1 MHSFHTFITQNWM
14 NRFFCSDFS
23 KMFTF
28 GLRMKIK
35 FVTWNKTYFKN
46 YSYLKIGQWR
56 SLWAAEGGLDSA
68 QVTGVQ
74 SHSLVWSLWDK
85 YSAAPQICRSTF
97 FQNLDARLEYTLKA
111 MILRGISSA
120 ASSQECSKPQFSK
133 ALNRELSLKCAQW
146 FLRRSIYGKDHWTAG
161 ASGGEQT
168 SCLTGLRSATQ
179 GCRTERGKQHPIE
192 S

>member
-1 MHSFHTFITQNWM
+1 MHSFHTLITQNWT
-14 NRFFCSDFS
+14 NRFFAQIFS

-35 FVTWNKTYFKN
+35 FATENKTYFKN
-46 YSYLKIGQWR
+46 YSYVKIGQWR
-56 SLWAAEGGLDSA
+56 GLWAAEGGLDSA

-74 SHSLVWSLWDK
+74 SHSLVCLFEISIQPPHRYADPCFPKIWMQDLS
-85 YSAAPQICRSTF
+85 
-97 FQNLDARLEYTLKA
+97 NTLKA

-120 ASSQECSKPQFSK
+120 APSPECSKPQFSK
-133 ALNRELSLKCAQW
+133 VLNRELSLKCEQG
-146 FLRRSIYGKDHWTAG
+146 FLRRSVNGKDHWTAG

-168 SCLTGLRSATQ
+168 SRLTGLSSITQ
-179 GCRTERGKQHPIE
+179 GCRTEKKKEYSIE